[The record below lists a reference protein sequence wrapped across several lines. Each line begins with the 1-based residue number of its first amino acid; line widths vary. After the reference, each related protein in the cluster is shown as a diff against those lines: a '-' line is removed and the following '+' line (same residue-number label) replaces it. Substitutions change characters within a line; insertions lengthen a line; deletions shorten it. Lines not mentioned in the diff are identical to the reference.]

1 MRLCVGRQSMRL
13 QQVPSPSFL
22 LSADSAA
29 AADAAVLESAAPMAD
44 VGGPVVVPT
53 GPAVGP
59 VRAAGHHP
67 SLTNCFFHSSALMG
81 SSEMTKVFLR
91 YSFSIVRIVSM
102 QKRRCRNV
110 RRRALVWVRPPQCPL
125 LAIRLRHALTTA
137 SSPCYSR
144 VQSSRCS

>member
-59 VRAAGHHP
+59 APASREI
-67 SLTNCFFHSSALMG
+67 FFDGTRGGGKADASAYCGPL
-81 SSEMTKVFLR
+81 L
-91 YSFSIVRIVSM
+91 
-102 QKRRCRNV
+102 
-110 RRRALVWVRPPQCPL
+110 RPPGPEIGL
-125 LAIRLRHALTTA
+125 PDIT
-137 SSPCYSR
+137 PP
-144 VQSSRCS
+144 